1 MAERQD
7 EPWSQL
13 ATRIPKALHQ
23 RLKLHCVETDTS
35 QMDFIVAAIREK
47 LGAKPVSARSAATP
61 KRAAR
66 TK

>member
-13 ATRIPKALHQ
+13 ATRIPKELHQ

-47 LGAKPVSARSAATP
+47 LERLGERLVVP
-61 KRAAR
+61 AAR
-66 TK
+66 I

>member
-13 ATRIPKALHQ
+13 ATRIPKELHQ
-23 RLKLHCVETDTS
+23 RLKLHCVGTDTS

-47 LGAKPVSARSAATP
+47 LGAKPVSARTTP
-61 KRAAR
+61 KRR